1 MGWPAAAGR
10 AAHLRVN
17 DRSYLAVYEA
27 RSGAMWRLET
37 TGRGAHHGLVADGT
51 AESFDDAK
59 QAVRAALRERFP
71 DAARAVE
78 ADVSAPVAPQ
88 HGWVPLPGGRDDRTE
103 CRVFDER
110 VSAMIAPGPG
120 GRWGTWVSTDGKVT
134 QGALMPTADDARE
147 LADAMGRGALMTLAA
162 AAPDRANAVV
172 RDLADAG
179 TLTRADL
186 DQLLGARLG
195 DADRA
200 RLQSPETSPA
210 DLADALVATG
220 ALGPSTVVAV
230 LHHEGVDAQTAA
242 GLVPAI
248 GLPVPDAIRELH
260 ARWGMDRLD
269 AGRHLSATPDEL
281 RHGGC
286 SPVEMLQAAPR
297 EVLRRLDTRVHTWE
311 VAGMGLLETGMS
323 SAEAIRQ
330 LALHA
335 PTPETFAAGVCEI
348 EVNPHLS
355 FPTAAREA
363 SLPDLVALS
372 ERYGLSPAGTAEVL
386 ATSCAPTPRGVRH
399 PRRASPAATATT
411 RRRSTPAGRCSTP
424 KGVTQRALRKR
435 ASSPSA
441 EPTARRSPSAP
452 PVVDGDEN
460 AQLRDALGAPADAA
474 TGAGDLHRR
483 RADRRPRRS
492 RRSRRRT

>member
-1 MGWPAAAGR
+1 M
-10 AAHLRVN
+10 
-17 DRSYLAVYEA
+17 
-27 RSGAMWRLET
+27 
-37 TGRGAHHGLVADGT
+37 
-51 AESFDDAK
+51 
-59 QAVRAALRERFP
+59 
-71 DAARAVE
+71 
-78 ADVSAPVAPQ
+78 
-88 HGWVPLPGGRDDRTE
+88 
-103 CRVFDER
+103 
-110 VSAMIAPGPG
+110 
-120 GRWGTWVSTDGKVT
+120 
-134 QGALMPTADDARE
+134 
-147 LADAMGRGALMTLAA
+147 
-162 AAPDRANAVV
+162 V

-200 RLQSPETSPA
+200 MLASPETSPA
-210 DLADALVATG
+210 DLADALVAAG

-230 LHHEGVDAQTAA
+230 LHHEGVDAETAA

-281 RHGGC
+281 REAGC

-297 EVLRRLDTRVHTWE
+297 EVLRRLDTREHTWE
-311 VAGMGLLETGMS
+311 VAAMSLLETGMS

-372 ERYGLSPAGTAEVL
+372 ERYGLSPAETAEVL
-386 ATSCAPTPRGVRH
+386 ATSCAPPEVVTLVVH
-399 PRRASPAATATT
+399 RRCDGDDTATIDAC
-411 RRRSTPAGRCSTP
+411 RSVLDPE
-424 KGVTQRALRKR
+424 VTERALR
-435 ASSPSA
+435 SETVVA
-441 EPTARRSPSAP
+441 EPTALRSPSAP
-452 PVVDGDEN
+452 PEVDGDEY
-460 AQLRDALGAPADAA
+460 AQLRDALGEPADASTA
-474 TGAGDLHRR
+474 PAISTDEGLIAALDAAGA
-483 RADRRPRRS
+483 
-492 RRSRRRT
+492 RT